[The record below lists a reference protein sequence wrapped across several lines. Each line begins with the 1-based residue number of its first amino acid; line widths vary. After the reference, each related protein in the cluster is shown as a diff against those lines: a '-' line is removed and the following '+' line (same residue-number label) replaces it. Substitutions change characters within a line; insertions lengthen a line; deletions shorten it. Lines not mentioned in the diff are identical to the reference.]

1 MVILRK
7 NRVVTNTGQDK
18 IFIQNNSKLT
28 KFGVELMR
36 IRLKL
41 INEAGEERID
51 HKTTIREVMI
61 NEDFINPKN
70 ESIALGI
77 RNKQSSGIIE
87 FTIAEVEQLFK
98 EVNSKMH
105 LLKTFNIFG
114 TSGAINMEK
123 KKK

>member
-1 MVILRK
+1 
-7 NRVVTNTGQDK
+7 
-18 IFIQNNSKLT
+18 
-28 KFGVELMR
+28 MR

-41 INEAGEERID
+41 VNEAGEERID

-77 RNKQSSGIIE
+77 RNKNSSGIIE
-87 FTIAEVEQLFK
+87 FSITEVEQIFK
-98 EVNSKMH
+98 EVNNKVH
-105 LLKTFNIFG
+105 ILKTFNVFG
-114 TSGAINMEK
+114 TSGAINLEK